1 MLTYFCV
8 ACPEGAYINTYRY
21 ASLSSWLPFCLNIYF
36 QVKKCL
42 LLCLYIIWRGTCRD
56 QRSLSP
62 FFTFHHWASPR
73 GQSQLSRLALQKPLP
88 THWAILPVPLSKHP
102 FFLSSNSAS
111 SYLLILNFVR
121 LQSPAFA
128 FVLNWGSGK
137 IRGESQT
144 AAVGNK
150 KLCLH
155 LLGSEKPAVA
165 TVAIA
170 QPSCPTPTV
179 ILLFSWAQASLHSIR
194 PSPPVTRPKT

>member
-1 MLTYFCV
+1 MFIIV
-8 ACPEGAYINTYRY
+8 SVHNMEGEHVEISGLWARFLPSTIGQ
-21 ASLSSWLPFCLNIYF
+21 APGGKVSSPG
-36 QVKKCL
+36 
-42 LLCLYIIWRGTCRD
+42 LLC
-56 QRSLSP
+56 RSLYPPTEPSC
-62 FFTFHHWASPR
+62 
-73 GQSQLSRLALQKPLP
+73 QSLFLS
-88 THWAILPVPLSKHP
+88 ILL
-102 FFLSSNSAS
+102 FLSSNSAS
-111 SYLLILNFVR
+111 SYLLILNSVR

-165 TVAIA
+165 IVAIA